1 MCLCIYFPLHL
12 TNTRQQKQ
20 HKCYGYPAHPS
31 LQHSLGGVVQLECD
45 LGMLVL
51 ARMEMV
57 VYWMANT
64 EALSVGEVGRK
75 SLQFDFAKLLH
86 NFSST

>member
-1 MCLCIYFPLHL
+1 M
-12 TNTRQQKQ
+12 
-20 HKCYGYPAHPS
+20 
-31 LQHSLGGVVQLECD
+31 QLECD